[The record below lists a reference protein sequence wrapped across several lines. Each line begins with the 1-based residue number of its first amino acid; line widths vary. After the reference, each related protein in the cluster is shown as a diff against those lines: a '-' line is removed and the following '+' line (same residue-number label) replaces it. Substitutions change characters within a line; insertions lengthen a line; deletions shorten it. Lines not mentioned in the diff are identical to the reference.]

1 MKKYSPPKKWLHT
14 YALYLALLIPIVLQG
29 CDGVNNVDDAGDIRV
44 NEREAA
50 PISDTHTKLR
60 HPDQLKNATRLTRNI
75 AGKSETL
82 TTDLF
87 LAFNPYEADGIT
99 PRVLSK
105 YEIANRIL
113 EEYGIT
119 RRVLNKYGITHRIL
133 NQYGITNRVLKRY
146 GITKRMLD
154 KYGVTPRVLSRYSD
168 QITAELLAEFG
179 ITEAI
184 LTQEDLT
191 QEDLD
196 DFNTL
201 AALLNTYDVT
211 FEEFVGEVEAAEPA
225 LRVKVYID
233 GAHLGV
239 TVAVE
244 SLIMDAFLEE
254 IATDPDILFA
264 EPDVAIEVP
273 ALGVNSG
280 EWYDKEIIPWGI
292 SNINTPIPSF
302 FEMFRA
308 DYNKDNPVHVY
319 VLDSGAMPF
328 SWLGDISY
336 VEKKDFT
343 MLFENPEQL
352 TWEEDDAQLVTG
364 FDPDTLGNPY
374 DESGHG
380 THIAG
385 TIGALNDLT
394 GVVGVAPGV
403 RIHSLK
409 VLTREGRTD
418 ISTLVAAVDYVT
430 RAKREN
436 PTRPIVVNLS
446 LGLDIGTTSYNI
458 LDEAIEASINEGV
471 IYVAAAGND
480 GMNADTYSPAH
491 VKEVITVG
499 SFNAS
504 NQFSLFSNYGST
516 VDILAPG
523 EDIVSL
529 SHIVS
534 EVQSF
539 QTVLTSGT
547 SHAAPHVTGAVARYL
562 GSNPHATAAEVKN
575 ALKQSAEP
583 VVVGVPPATTAK
595 ALDVGSLLGNE
606 DGDNNDNDN
615 DDGNRYSRWW

>member
-1 MKKYSPPKKWLHT
+1 M
-14 YALYLALLIPIVLQG
+14 QG
-29 CDGVNNVDDAGDIRV
+29 CDGLNDVDQENDVRLND
-44 NEREAA
+44 REAV
-50 PISDTHTKLR
+50 PVSEEFSKLR
-60 HPDQLKNATRLTRNI
+60 HPDQLTSASRTFRNI
-75 AGKSETL
+75 AGKSETS

-113 EEYGIT
+113 TEYGIT

-133 NQYGITNRVLKRY
+133 NQYGITQRILSRY
-146 GITKRMLD
+146 GLTKRLMD

-168 QITAELLAEFG
+168 QITAELLADFG
-179 ITEAI
+179 ITDAVLSSEG
-184 LTQEDLT
+184 LTQEDLN
-191 QEDLD
+191 

-201 AALLNTYDVT
+201 TALLTTYDVT
-211 FEEFVGEVEAAEPA
+211 FEQFIESIDSTPPS

-233 GAHLGV
+233 GVHLGI
-239 TVAVE
+239 TVAVDNAI
-244 SLIMDAFLEE
+244 LDTFLDE
-254 IATDPDILFA
+254 IATDTDIKFA

-273 ALGVNSG
+273 NLGTNSG
-280 EWYDKEIIPWGI
+280 AWYDKQIVPWGI
-292 SNINTPIPSF
+292 TDLNTPLPTF
-302 FEMFRA
+302 FGMLRA
-308 DYNKDNPVHVY
+308 DYNVDDPVHIY

-328 SWLGDISY
+328 SWLGDIFY

-343 MLFENPEQL
+343 MLFENPEQI
-352 TWEEDDAQLVTG
+352 TWEEDEAQLVTG
-364 FDPDTLGNPY
+364 FDPGTLGNPY

-409 VLTREGRTD
+409 VLTSEGQTD
-418 ISTLVAAVDYVT
+418 ITTLIAAVDYVT

-436 PTRPIVVNLS
+436 PNRPIVVNLS
-446 LGLDIGTTSYNI
+446 LGLDIGTTSYNV
-458 LDEAIEASINEGV
+458 LDEAIAASINEGV

-480 GMNADTYSPAH
+480 GRNADTYSPAH
-491 VKEVITVG
+491 VDGVITVG
-499 SFNAS
+499 SYNAN
-504 NQFSLFSNYGST
+504 NQFSLFSNYGSA
-516 VDILAPG
+516 VDVLAPG

-539 QTVLTSGT
+539 QTVLASGT
-547 SHAAPHVTGAVARYL
+547 SHATPHVTGAIARYL
-562 GSNPHATAAEVKN
+562 GEHPHASAAEIKR
-575 ALKQSAEP
+575 ALTEAADAK
-583 VVVGVPPATTAK
+583 VVGAPSGTINKT
-595 ALDVGSLLGNE
+595 LDIEELLSSSDQE
-606 DGDNNDNDN
+606 SDSKKDKRSWRSWDSN
-615 DDGNRYSRWW
+615 DDDEDDDDDD